1 MAISVFA
8 IATLRDAT
16 RTLRTLR
23 EGLRQSNDELSYIYL
38 DPPT

>member
-8 IATLRDAT
+8 IATLRDGL

-23 EGLRQSNDELSYIYL
+23 EGLRQRNDELSYIYL

>member
-8 IATLRDAT
+8 IATFRDAP

-23 EGLRQSNDELSYIYL
+23 EGLRQRNDELSDIYL
-38 DPPT
+38 DSST